1 MLAGSNAL
9 GLVGL
14 YLLCLEE
21 QQELLGK
28 DDVGAGMEPTSGE
41 HLRTQGNGHACGE
54 HLRTQGN
61 GHACEG

>member
-1 MLAGSNAL
+1 VLAGSNGAL

-14 YLLCLEE
+14 YSLCLEE

-28 DDVGAGMEPTSGE
+28 DDAGAGMGPTSGE
-41 HLRTQGNGHACGE
+41 HM
-54 HLRTQGN
+54 RTQGN